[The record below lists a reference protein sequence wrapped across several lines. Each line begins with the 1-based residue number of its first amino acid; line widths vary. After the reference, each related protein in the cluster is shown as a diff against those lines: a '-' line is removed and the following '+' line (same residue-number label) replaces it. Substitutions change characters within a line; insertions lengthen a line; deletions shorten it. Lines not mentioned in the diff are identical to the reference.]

1 MLDIKLI
8 RKNPEIVRADLE
20 KRQDLE
26 KIQWL
31 EDLIEKDKQ
40 YRELLAEVEKLRSER
55 NQVTRQIADA
65 MKKGDKAK
73 AEEYKKKAS
82 EIPEKIKQAE
92 AKMEELQ
99 EKVRF
104 YLMRL
109 PNILHES
116 VPFGKDENDNQVVR
130 TWGRPKT
137 KEEYGFE
144 LKSHVDL
151 LPVIDGANIEKAA
164 EVSGARFYYLKND
177 LVLLDMALQ
186 RMVME
191 LMVKK
196 GFTPIYPP
204 FMLKRKPYEG
214 VTDLGTFE
222 EALYKIE
229 GEDLYLISTSEHPIA
244 AMHMNEIIE
253 EERLPLKY
261 VGISACFRKEAG
273 AHGKDTKGIFRVH
286 QFNKIE
292 QFVFCKPE
300 DSWNIHEELIRNAE
314 EIFQKIE
321 VPYRIVNICTGEIG
335 IVAAKKYDLE
345 AWMPAQ
351 NTYREMISCSNC
363 TSYQAIRLNIRYGKV
378 GAEGK
383 EYVHTLNSTAIATP
397 RAIVAIMENHQDR
410 DGSIIIP
417 KAVVPY
423 FGKERIEPVKK
434 I

>member
-1 MLDIKLI
+1 
-8 RKNPEIVRADLE
+8 
-20 KRQDLE
+20 
-26 KIQWL
+26 
-31 EDLIEKDKQ
+31 
-40 YRELLAEVEKLRSER
+40 
-55 NQVTRQIADA
+55 
-65 MKKGDKAK
+65 
-73 AEEYKKKAS
+73 
-82 EIPEKIKQAE
+82 
-92 AKMEELQ
+92 
-99 EKVRF
+99 
-104 YLMRL
+104 
-109 PNILHES
+109 
-116 VPFGKDENDNQVVR
+116 
-130 TWGRPKT
+130 
-137 KEEYGFE
+137 
-144 LKSHVDL
+144 
-151 LPVIDGANIEKAA
+151 
-164 EVSGARFYYLKND
+164 YYLKND

-196 GFTPIYPP
+196 GFTPVYPP

-244 AMHMNEIIE
+244 AMHMGEIIE

-423 FGKERIEPVKK
+423 FGKERIEPVKR